1 VKVKNKSNTLPESLT
16 MQESEI
22 RYRRL
27 FEAAQDG
34 ILILDAETGMIED
47 VNPFLIKML
56 GYSREEFLKKKIW
69 EVGAFIDIEANQIAF
84 ESLQKNEF
92 IRYEDLPLRTKD
104 GLLIEVEFISNVYLV
119 GVEKVIQCD
128 VRDITEHKTLIR
140 AMMENEKKYHSFI
153 ETSSDGIFIFELSGK
168 ILNVNNAICNELG
181 YTKTELISMNVWN
194 IIPAEYLDQF
204 KIRLTNILEGIL
216 FDVEMEYAIRGKGGE
231 IHFVEILSAPYYRD
245 KDTIGFQGVARDITA
260 RKRAND
266 ALRKSEA
273 EFRMLVDHLP
283 TVVYQHTACDASTML
298 YISPQIEILLG
309 YTPKEWLADP
319 QSLTNSLH
327 PDDRA
332 YVLKKMAELDQIGD
346 LFDLDY
352 RLISRTG
359 KMVWVHD
366 HITRVK
372 DADGNHLF
380 WQGIVL
386 DITPQKQAEEKLQKQ
401 IDHLTALRSIERV
414 IASNFDL
421 KFSLSE
427 ILTHTTIELG
437 VDAAD
442 ILLLDTTSKRLD
454 FGAARGFR
462 TPAVRTASV
471 RLGESCA
478 GQAAFKRELVQ
489 IPNLKTKPDNYHL
502 MNLMTNENFFCYYGI
517 PLIAMGEV
525 KGVLEV
531 FHRSPLEPDNEWFN
545 FLDALG
551 RQAALAIEN
560 VTLFEN
566 LQRSN
571 SELSL
576 AYDATIQGWSHALDL
591 RDKETEGH
599 TQRVTELTLKLA
611 KTFGLSEE
619 EIVQVRWGALL
630 HDIGKMGVPDEVLLK
645 PGPLSE
651 DEWVLMRK
659 HPVYA
664 FEMLSP
670 IRYLR
675 KALDIPYCHHEKWD
689 GTGYPQGLKGNQI
702 PLVARIF
709 AVVDVYD
716 ALRSNRPYRPAW
728 TEEKALEY
736 IKASSGTFFDPRVVD
751 VLLDSLGI
759 I

>member
-1 VKVKNKSNTLPESLT
+1 
-16 MQESEI
+16 
-22 RYRRL
+22 
-27 FEAAQDG
+27 
-34 ILILDAETGMIED
+34 
-47 VNPFLIKML
+47 
-56 GYSREEFLKKKIW
+56 
-69 EVGAFIDIEANQIAF
+69 
-84 ESLQKNEF
+84 
-92 IRYEDLPLRTKD
+92 
-104 GLLIEVEFISNVYLV
+104 
-119 GVEKVIQCD
+119 
-128 VRDITEHKTLIR
+128 
-140 AMMENEKKYHSFI
+140 
-153 ETSSDGIFIFELSGK
+153 
-168 ILNVNNAICNELG
+168 
-181 YTKTELISMNVWN
+181 
-194 IIPAEYLDQF
+194 
-204 KIRLTNILEGIL
+204 
-216 FDVEMEYAIRGKGGE
+216 
-231 IHFVEILSAPYYRD
+231 
-245 KDTIGFQGVARDITA
+245 
-260 RKRAND
+260 
-266 ALRKSEA
+266 
-273 EFRMLVDHLP
+273 
-283 TVVYQHTACDASTML
+283 
-298 YISPQIEILLG
+298 
-309 YTPKEWLADP
+309 
-319 QSLTNSLH
+319 
-327 PDDRA
+327 
-332 YVLKKMAELDQIGD
+332 
-346 LFDLDY
+346 
-352 RLISRTG
+352 
-359 KMVWVHD
+359 
-366 HITRVK
+366 
-372 DADGNHLF
+372 
-380 WQGIVL
+380 
-386 DITPQKQAEEKLQKQ
+386 
-401 IDHLTALRSIERV
+401 
-414 IASNFDL
+414 
-421 KFSLSE
+421 
-427 ILTHTTIELG
+427 
-437 VDAAD
+437 
-442 ILLLDTTSKRLD
+442 
-454 FGAARGFR
+454 
-462 TPAVRTASV
+462 
-471 RLGESCA
+471 
-478 GQAAFKRELVQ
+478 
-489 IPNLKTKPDNYHL
+489 
-502 MNLMTNENFFCYYGI
+502 
-517 PLIAMGEV
+517 MGEV

-560 VTLFEN
+560 VTLFES